1 MEIIMSRLKN
11 PHQHWDSRVYMIM
24 LKGKE
29 RQMVLDYL
37 YQECLINSRD
47 FFASRKKMTC
57 KIESQLRYE
66 HISGKERIEIYNKII
81 KKKIINFLI
90 ECMSQSLSMD
100 YVNGSPE
107 KRKMRI
113 NEWATN
119 KYQNMPKNE
128 KIAICEKMGFK
139 YLTN

>member
-1 MEIIMSRLKN
+1 MSRLKN
-11 PHQHWDSRVYMIM
+11 PHQHWVSGVYMIM

-29 RQMVLDYL
+29 RHMVLDYL

-100 YVNGSPE
+100 YVNGSPD

>member
-1 MEIIMSRLKN
+1 MSRLKN
-11 PHQHWDSRVYMIM
+11 AHQHWVSGVYMIM

-139 YLTN
+139 YLSN

>member
-1 MEIIMSRLKN
+1 MSRLKN
-11 PHQHWDSRVYMIM
+11 AHQHWVSGVYMIM

>member
-1 MEIIMSRLKN
+1 
-11 PHQHWDSRVYMIM
+11 M

-29 RQMVLDYL
+29 RQIVLDYL
-37 YQECLINSRD
+37 YQECVMNSRD
-47 FFASRKKMTC
+47 FFASRRKMTC

-66 HISGKERIEIYNKII
+66 HISGKERVEIYNKII

-100 YVNGSPE
+100 FVNGSPE

>member
-1 MEIIMSRLKN
+1 
-11 PHQHWDSRVYMIM
+11 M

-37 YQECLINSRD
+37 YQESLINSRD
-47 FFASRKKMTC
+47 FFATRKKMTC

-81 KKKIINFLI
+81 NKKIINFLI

-113 NEWATN
+113 TEWATN

>member
-1 MEIIMSRLKN
+1 MSRLKN
-11 PHQHWDSRVYMIM
+11 AHQHWVSGVYMIM

-100 YVNGSPE
+100 YVNGSPD

>member
-1 MEIIMSRLKN
+1 MSRLKN
-11 PHQHWDSRVYMIM
+11 PHQHWVSGVYMIM

-139 YLTN
+139 YLSN

>member
-1 MEIIMSRLKN
+1 MSRLKN
-11 PHQHWDSRVYMIM
+11 PHQHWVSGVYMIM

>member
-1 MEIIMSRLKN
+1 MSRLKN
-11 PHQHWDSRVYMIM
+11 PHQHWVSGVYMIM

-100 YVNGSPE
+100 YVNGSPD

>member
-1 MEIIMSRLKN
+1 
-11 PHQHWDSRVYMIM
+11 MIM

-139 YLTN
+139 YLNN